1 VTQMVSAERAAALRK
16 AVNVSAPGTFE
27 TCRLHRAM
35 SAFESNP
42 EDICSHWV
50 LLSLTRS
57 RHIELSKAVELAHTW
72 GCRGMGRAFGF
83 AFLLPLF
90 LDGAAHYQFLNFIR
104 IRLIAIS
111 FKPLLAL
118 AVLLTGAY

>member
-1 VTQMVSAERAAALRK
+1 M
-16 AVNVSAPGTFE
+16 
-27 TCRLHRAM
+27 
-35 SAFESNP
+35 
-42 EDICSHWV
+42 
-50 LLSLTRS
+50 
-57 RHIELSKAVELAHTW
+57 
-72 GCRGMGRAFGF
+72 GCAFGF

-90 LDGAAHYQFLNFIR
+90 PDGAAHYQFLNFIP

>member
-1 VTQMVSAERAAALRK
+1 M
-16 AVNVSAPGTFE
+16 
-27 TCRLHRAM
+27 
-35 SAFESNP
+35 
-42 EDICSHWV
+42 
-50 LLSLTRS
+50 
-57 RHIELSKAVELAHTW
+57 
-72 GCRGMGRAFGF
+72 GCFGF

-90 LDGAAHYQFLNFIR
+90 LDGAAHSQFLNFIP